1 MVTLTGCSISLG
13 SFPPVKTINAN
24 QRGDWGSWGDDLPS
38 GLDLTSGECES
49 LARQFAWSV
58 RFSMNDQGLISEAWA
73 DFGWLAAVW
82 SAPAVAVCASAPFA
96 VSAAGASA
104 RSAAFSLHLPSV
116 ALAAGGPVLVSA
128 GVSGAPAPAARRAF
142 AAVAGISGPA

>member
-73 DFGWLAAVW
+73 DWVVGCCL
-82 SAPAVAVCASAPFA
+82 VCTFCCCCVCFCSIC
-96 VSAAGASA
+96 
-104 RSAAFSLHLPSV
+104 SV
-116 ALAAGGPVLVSA
+116 CCWCFCS
-128 GVSGAPAPAARRAF
+128 
-142 AAVAGISGPA
+142 I